1 MAVQDRLA
9 QHPGPLRHPAI
20 SWMENPVAFGAL
32 VPVLTLAGAGTT
44 LLAPML
50 LDPVAFGAFALLSTL
65 FQYTA
70 AADLGLSQLADR
82 SAAQRTDNAAAILRA
97 RWRMALFIACVVAP
111 GAAAVA
117 WWTGGLPALA
127 TGLAILAGAGF
138 MAANGPVSI
147 HRAAARI
154 GHFTLTALILHFGL
168 TLPRLA
174 GLGMGGV
181 TGCFAA
187 LAIWYG
193 GAALLLA
200 RPPRGPTAD
209 ASALLAQSLP
219 LFAFYGAWLLFASAN
234 RWVSW
239 AVSRTD
245 AEFGLFAFGAGFL
258 MVGVGVV
265 ANVSQVRY
273 PRIVAQVAISP
284 DSGARLLA
292 GDLMRLALATAL
304 CVAAATPSAGWLIS
318 HLFPRYEAATAS
330 ALALAASATP
340 LAMVAWS
347 LPVAI
352 SLSARPWRDALA
364 VFALPMLLLG
374 PAMWLGERSYGLSG
388 QAWASTLV
396 TVLLAGLQL
405 NQLRRTGALT
415 LPGATRCL
423 ALMGALVLAL
433 WAMMSLAIADERT
446 PYQKP
451 PASALAFEDTFSELR
466 LWDGKSGVW
475 QPILPWGGRT
485 IAGNR
490 ERQFYV
496 DARIDPPEIASL
508 APFSLDQGL
517 VISARPIPASARSL
531 TAGLSYASGLLT
543 TAHAFSQTY
552 GYFEIR
558 ARVPGGKGLWPA
570 FWLIPV
576 DRSWPPEIDVME
588 AHGHLVNGYWAT
600 IHWREGGGGAQE
612 KGFRIRTPDL
622 TEDFHDFGVEWGPEQ
637 ILWTFDGQVVAHAP
651 TPASMRKPMYMVV
664 NLAVGGKWPGDPDST
679 THFPAKLHVQ
689 RVQAYRLGANT
700 ETSR

>member
-1 MAVQDRLA
+1 MTVQDRLA
-9 QHPGPLRHPAI
+9 RHPGPLRHPAI
-20 SWMENPVAFGAL
+20 AWMENPVAFGAL
-32 VPVLTLAGAGTT
+32 VPVLTLIGAGTT

-82 SAAQRTDNAAAILRA
+82 CAAQRTDNAAAILQA
-97 RWRMALFIACVVAP
+97 RWRMALLVAGVGAP
-111 GAAAVA
+111 AAAGLA
-117 WWTGGLPALA
+117 WWSGSLPAVA
-127 TGLAILAGAGF
+127 TGLAIVAGAGF
-138 MAANGPVSI
+138 MAANGPVCL
-147 HRAAARI
+147 HRAAARV
-154 GHFTLTALILHFGL
+154 GHFTLTALILHFGM

-174 GLGMGGV
+174 GLGLGGV

-187 LAIWYG
+187 LALWYG
-193 GAALLLA
+193 AAALLLA
-200 RPPRGPTAD
+200 RPPQGPTAKV
-209 ASALLAQSLP
+209 SSLLAQSLP
-219 LFAFYGAWLLFASAN
+219 LFAFYGAWLLFVSAS

-239 AVSRTD
+239 AVSRSD

-273 PRIVAQVAISP
+273 PRIVAQMAIERRV
-284 DSGARLLA
+284 GARLLA
-292 GDLMRLALATAL
+292 DDLTRLALATAL
-304 CVAAATPSAGWLIS
+304 CVAVATPSAGWLIS

-347 LPVAI
+347 LPVSI

-396 TVLLAGLQL
+396 SALLAGLQF

-415 LPGATRCL
+415 LPGASRCL
-423 ALMGALVLAL
+423 ALMGGLVLAL
-433 WAMMSLAIADERT
+433 WAMMSLAMADDRK

-451 PASALAFEDTFSELR
+451 PKSALTFEDTFNELR
-466 LWDGKSGVW
+466 LWNGKSGVW

-485 IAGNR
+485 IPGNQ

-496 DARIDPPEIASL
+496 DARIDPPEIAGL

-517 VISARPIPASARSL
+517 VISARAIPASARSL

-543 TAHAFSQTY
+543 TAQAFSQTY

-558 ARVPGGKGLWPA
+558 AKIPAGRGLWPA

-600 IHWREGGGGAQE
+600 LHWREGGGAPQE

-637 ILWTFDGQVVAHAP
+637 ILWTFDGEVVAHAP
-651 TPASMRKPMYMVV
+651 TPASLRKPMYMVV
-664 NLAVGGKWPGDPDST
+664 NLAVGGKWPGDPDGA

-689 RVQAYRLGANT
+689 RVQAYHLRANT
-700 ETSR
+700 ETTR

>member
-1 MAVQDRLA
+1 MAAQDRIA

-20 SWMENPVAFGAL
+20 AWMENPVAFGAL

-50 LDPVAFGAFALLSTL
+50 LDPIAFGAFALLSTL

-82 SAAQRTDNAAAILRA
+82 SAAQRSDNAAAILWA
-97 RWRMALFIACVVAP
+97 RWRMALLIAFVGAP
-111 GAAAVA
+111 AAAALA
-117 WWTGGLPALA
+117 WWSGSLPAVA

-154 GHFTLTALILHFGL
+154 GYFTLTALVLQFGM

-174 GLGMGGV
+174 GLSLGGV

-187 LAIWYG
+187 LALWYVG
-193 GAALLLA
+193 VALLLA
-200 RPPRGPTAD
+200 RPPKGEPANIRG
-209 ASALLAQSLP
+209 LLKQSLP
-219 LFAFYGAWLLFASAN
+219 LFAFYGAWMLFASAS
-234 RWVSW
+234 RWASW
-239 AVSRTD
+239 ALSRSD

-265 ANVSQVRY
+265 ANISQIRY
-273 PRIVAQVAISP
+273 PRIVAQLATAP
-284 DSGARLLA
+284 ETGAGLLA
-292 GDLMRLALATAL
+292 GDLMRLAMATSL
-304 CVAAATPSAGWLIS
+304 CVAVAIPLAGGLIR
-318 HLFPRYEAATAS
+318 HLFPQYEAATHS
-330 ALALAASATP
+330 SLALAASAAP

-347 LPVAI
+347 LPVTI

-364 VFALPMLLLG
+364 VFALPVLLLG

-396 TVLLAGLQL
+396 TALLAGLQF
-405 NQLRRTGALT
+405 NQLRCAGALT
-415 LPGATRCL
+415 LHGATRCL
-423 ALMGALVLAL
+423 ALMGGLMLAL
-433 WAMMSLAIADERT
+433 WAMISLAMADERT
-446 PYQKP
+446 PYRKP
-451 PASALAFEDTFSELR
+451 PASALVFEDTFGDLR
-466 LWDGKSGVW
+466 LWNGKSGIW
-475 QPILPWGGRT
+475 QPILPWGART
-485 IAGNR
+485 IPTNR

-496 DARIDPPEIASL
+496 DARIDPPDIASL
-508 APFSLDQGL
+508 APFALDHGL
-517 VISARPIPASARSL
+517 VISARPIPPGARPL

-558 ARVPGGKGLWPA
+558 AKIPRGKGLWPA

-600 IHWREGGGGAQE
+600 IHWREGAGAPQE
-612 KGFRIRTPDL
+612 KGFRIGTPDL

-637 ILWTFDGQVVAHAP
+637 TLWTFDGQVVARAP
-651 TPASMRKPMYMVV
+651 TPSTMRKPMYIVI
-664 NLAVGGKWPGDPDST
+664 NLAVGGKWPGDPDAAT
-679 THFPAKLHVQ
+679 RFPAKLHVQ
-689 RVQAYRLGANT
+689 RVQAYRLDANT

>member
-9 QHPGPLRHPAI
+9 RRPGPLRHPAI
-20 SWMENPVAFGAL
+20 AWMENPVAFGAL
-32 VPVLTLAGAGTT
+32 VPVLTVVGAGTT

-50 LDPVAFGAFALLSTL
+50 LDPVAFGAFALLSSL

-70 AADLGLSQLADR
+70 AADLGLSQWADR
-82 SAAQRTDNAAAILRA
+82 CAAQRTDNAVAILQA
-97 RWRMALFIACVVAP
+97 RWRMALCIACIVAP

-138 MAANGPVSI
+138 MAANGPVCV

-154 GHFTLTALILHFGL
+154 GHFTLTALLIQFGL

-174 GLGMGGV
+174 GLSLGGV

-200 RPPRGPTAD
+200 RPPKGQTAKL
-209 ASALLAQSLP
+209 SSLLAQSLP

-292 GDLMRLALATAL
+292 DDLTRLALATAL
-304 CVAAATPSAGWLIS
+304 CVAVATPSAGWLIS
-318 HLFPRYEAATAS
+318 NLFPRYEAATAS

-347 LPVAI
+347 LPVSI
-352 SLSARPWRDALA
+352 SLSARPWRDTLA
-364 VFALPMLLLG
+364 VFALPLLLLG

-396 TVLLAGLQL
+396 SALLAGLQFT
-405 NQLRRTGALT
+405 QLRRTGALT
-415 LPGATRCL
+415 LPGAGRCL
-423 ALMGALVLAL
+423 ALIGGLVLVL
-433 WAMMSLAIADERT
+433 WAMMSLAMADDRK

-451 PASALAFEDTFSELR
+451 PTSALTFEDTFSELR

-508 APFSLDQGL
+508 APFSLDHGL
-517 VISARPIPASARSL
+517 VISARPIPASAHSL
-531 TAGLSYASGLLT
+531 IAGLSYASGLLT
-543 TAHAFSQTY
+543 TAQTFSQTY

-558 ARVPGGKGLWPA
+558 AKIPAGRGLWPA

-588 AHGHLVNGYWAT
+588 AHGHLVSGYWAT
-600 IHWREGGGGAQE
+600 IHWREGGGAPQE

-622 TEDFHDFGVEWGPEQ
+622 TEDFHDFGVEWGPEEM
-637 ILWTFDGQVVAHAP
+637 LWTFDGQVVARAP
-651 TPASMRKPMYMVV
+651 TPASIRKPMYMVV
-664 NLAVGGKWPGDPDST
+664 NLAVGGKWPGDPDDAT
-679 THFPAKLHVQ
+679 RFPAELHVQ
-689 RVQAYRLGANT
+689 RVQAYKLRDNT